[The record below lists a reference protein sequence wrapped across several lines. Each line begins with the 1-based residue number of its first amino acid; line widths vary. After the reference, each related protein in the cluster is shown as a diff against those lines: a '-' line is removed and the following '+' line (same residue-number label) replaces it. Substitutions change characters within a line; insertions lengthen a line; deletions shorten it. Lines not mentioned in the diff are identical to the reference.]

1 MSSLLLLLLLLQGTL
16 FGSSFSLDA
25 AGLGDLRGDT
35 LVPGVAVFSRRALP
49 LAAWTNGL
57 EIAGVC
63 LVLLG
68 GELWEPGTLFLGAG
82 KSGEELAV
90 WIST

>member
-1 MSSLLLLLLLLQGTL
+1 VCSLDALTEFAAGAAPVSCYCPAQGTL
-16 FGSSFSLDA
+16 FGSSFSLEA

-57 EIAGVC
+57 EIAG
-63 LVLLG
+63 
-68 GELWEPGTLFLGAG
+68 
-82 KSGEELAV
+82 KS
-90 WIST
+90 

>member
-1 MSSLLLLLLLLQGTL
+1 MSHFFSLLHNVTQPPILSKTQGSL
-16 FGSSFSLDA
+16 FGGSFSLDA

-57 EIAGVC
+57 EIAGGV
-63 LVLLG
+63 
-68 GELWEPGTLFLGAG
+68 
-82 KSGEELAV
+82 
-90 WIST
+90 

>member
-1 MSSLLLLLLLLQGTL
+1 MCTYFIENSQGTL

-49 LAAWTNGL
+49 IAAWTNGL
-57 EIAGVC
+57 EIAGVWGGRA
-63 LVLLG
+63 LWGEGFHQGFFGGAELG
-68 GELWEPGTLFLGAG
+68 VCGR
-82 KSGEELAV
+82 V
-90 WIST
+90 